1 MSFWYLNK
9 IFPFR
14 KDQLSPVYENREL
27 FSFSLAVS
35 LVSFFYFISRWI
47 GIFMLGYFATSKD
60 VGIYG
65 AVDRVIPLINLPL
78 ISLNSIFPPMI
89 SELYGKKDFV
99 KIESLYKVETKWAI
113 SLGLPFFLVLSIFA
127 RPIMSIFG
135 AGFAEGAIAL
145 IILSA
150 AQMII
155 VTAGSQ
161 GQVLMMTGNQNL
173 TLINNAFFAFTNIVL
188 NYFLIPRYGILGA
201 AVAGLICTATIIL
214 IEVGQVYYLFRMHP
228 FRSDLVKPLAA
239 GVVVSLLT
247 LLLFRFELINLSRVN
262 IFLLGLLVVLF
273 IGLYFLLLII
283 FKLSDEDKMVID
295 AIFRRCFSIRKREL

>member
-1 MSFWYLNK
+1 
-9 IFPFR
+9 
-14 KDQLSPVYENREL
+14 
-27 FSFSLAVS
+27 
-35 LVSFFYFISRWI
+35 
-47 GIFMLGYFATSKD
+47 MLGYFATSKD